1 MLIERDVVP
10 AFRVYLYCKGL
21 PNTAQAQSPE
31 SSALLLHTGAER
43 IEYMHQII
51 NGRDYAEDVF
61 KARLF

>member
-10 AFRVYLYCKGL
+10 AFSIYLYCKSL

-31 SSALLLHTGAER
+31 SFCSPSHAGAEGIVYIR
-43 IEYMHQII
+43 QII
-51 NGRDYAEDVF
+51 GRKDYAEDVF